1 MNRYLGLAA
10 IAVVVLSST
19 ALIRASAPQ
28 QNDDAFLTVGHRY
41 RCIVHGEDFE
51 IVVHELVDH
60 QWVRAELLEH
70 AQPSAGPDSLP
81 MLVNLS
87 RVNAI
92 MPLDPS
98 ELPAR
103 FQQQNPQ
110 PQ

>member
-1 MNRYLGLAA
+1 MSRNFGLVA
-10 IAVVVLSST
+10 IGVVVLTST
-19 ALIRASAPQ
+19 ALIGASAPQ
-28 QNDDAFLTVGHRY
+28 QSEDAFLTVGHRY

-70 AQPSAGPDSLP
+70 ARPSAGPEAIS

-103 FQQQNPQ
+103 FRQENP
-110 PQ
+110 PLE